1 VSGSVPSV
9 HRLHAQH
16 GVHENSIIGY
26 IPAANAN
33 TAQSGSKVGSAA
45 IKARRSI

>member
-1 VSGSVPSV
+1 V

-16 GVHENSIIGY
+16 GVHENSIPTGY